1 MKVTRQQLEAISKE
15 LAARLRVVIREQS
28 GEGRPPVVPENA
40 KRLCFDPSDVKTI
53 LYPALRAANI
63 EVEAEAE

>member
-1 MKVTRQQLEAISKE
+1 MKVTRQQLDAVSKE
-15 LAARLRVVIREQS
+15 LAMRLRVVIREQG

-40 KRLCFDPSDVKTI
+40 KRFCFDPSDVRTI

-63 EVEAEAE
+63 EVEVE